1 MVTPVASNPMHTLD
15 SGDVS
20 LNGPPSEFIS
30 PKYSKNDHKDLFS
43 PKTKSTLKKA
53 TIPNYDTGLFL

>member
-1 MVTPVASNPMHTLD
+1 MHTLE
-15 SGDVS
+15 SRDVS
-20 LNGPPSEFIS
+20 LTGPPSEFIS
-30 PKYSKNDHKDLFS
+30 PRYSKNDHKELLS